1 MFKYKINIIEL
12 ETLYTVLSE
21 IKDNFSF
28 DLKYFKSISDFIDDY
43 NTNKKSNNFLIII
56 DFKIKDKLS
65 QIKKINLNNDVIFF
79 VKKGHRIN
87 NEEKYNFVET
97 PLNLNNFIEKINIQ
111 SIKKKYQEQSN
122 IKLLNYELDVNS
134 RKLFNKVDNLKL
146 TEREID
152 IILYLKNSKNPKTVA
167 DLQKMVWGY
176 SSSLETHTVETHIHR
191 LRKKIKEIFNDDNF
205 IINEGHGY
213 KIK

>member
-191 LRKKIKEIFNDDNF
+191 LRKKISSKFNDNNF
-205 IINEGHGY
+205 IKNNKKGY
-213 KIK
+213 YI

>member
-43 NTNKKSNNFLIII
+43 NTNKNSNNFLIII

-65 QIKKINLNNDVIFF
+65 KIKKINLNDDVIFF
-79 VKKGHRIN
+79 IKKGHRIN

-146 TEREID
+146 TEKEID

>member
-21 IKDNFSF
+21 IEDNFSF

-43 NTNKKSNNFLIII
+43 NTNKNSNNFLIII

-65 QIKKINLNNDVIFF
+65 KIKKINLNDDVIFF
-79 VKKGHRIN
+79 IKKGHRIN

>member
-1 MFKYKINIIEL
+1 MFKYKNNIIEL